1 MFLRPQHFQQF
12 GRYVE
17 AAISGSNSGIRS
29 HNWGIQELSLDDSLL
44 TLGKIAITKLI
55 ARLPDGTY
63 INIPEDDDLPL
74 TLDVPDNTKE
84 STVYLSIPLK
94 RREATEID
102 ITDNKDSLA
111 RYLPHDY
118 EVNNC
123 IANSGDKVRISVGKL
138 RLRLL
143 LEKDERSAFACLG
156 IARITEIRSDKH
168 VQLDDNYIPPALDCN
183 ATPKLK
189 GYIKELL
196 GLLHHRGDALAGRVT
211 ESGRG
216 GTAEIADF
224 MLLQA
229 VNRYEPLLTHF
240 SQSAHVHPES
250 LYQVTLSLSGEL
262 STFSGKQR
270 RPAEF
275 NAYQHDNLEET
286 FKPVMLDLRQALGK
300 VLEQTAVDLPLKAHQ
315 YGIHVST
322 ITDRNLIGKALF
334 VLAVR
339 AQMPAEQLA
348 SRFPAQS
355 KIGPAEK
362 IRELVNM
369 GLPGV
374 TLRTLPVAPRQ
385 IPYHAG
391 YTYFELDR
399 SSEFWEQL
407 ASSSAFAFHIGGEF
421 PGLEMEFWAIKE

>member
-12 GRYVE
+12 GRYIE
-17 AAISGSNSGIRS
+17 STISASTTGMRS
-29 HNWGIQELSLDDSLL
+29 YNWGIQELSLDDASL
-44 TLGKIAITKLI
+44 TLGKISITKLT
-55 ARLPDGTY
+55 ARLPDGTC
-63 INIPEDDDLPL
+63 INIPEDDDRPL
-74 TLDVPDNTKE
+74 MMDVPENTKE
-84 STVYLSIPLK
+84 CIVYLAIPLK
-94 RREATEID
+94 QREAAEID
-102 ITDNKDSLA
+102 AAENKENLA
-111 RYLPHDY
+111 RYSPRDY
-118 EVNNC
+118 EVINC
-123 IANSGDKVRISVGKL
+123 IAHSGEKARISVGKL

-143 LEKDERSAFACLG
+143 LETDERNDFACLG

-168 VQLDDNYIPPALDCN
+168 VQLDERYTPPALDCN
-183 ATPKLK
+183 AASNLK
-189 GYIKELL
+189 DYIKELV
-196 GLLHHRGDALAGRVT
+196 GLLHHRGDALANRVT

-224 MLLQA
+224 MLLQT
-229 VNRYEPLLTHF
+229 VNRYEPLLIHF
-240 SQSAHVHPES
+240 SQTSHIHPET
-250 LYQVTLSLSGEL
+250 LYQVMLSLSGEL
-262 STFSGKQR
+262 STFSGKRR

-275 NAYQHDNLEET
+275 PGYRHEDLNGT
-286 FKPVMLDLRQALGK
+286 FKPVILNLRQALGT
-300 VLEQTAVDLPLKAHQ
+300 VLEQTAVGLPIKAHQ

-322 ITDRNLIGKALF
+322 LTDRSLIGKAYF

-339 AQMPAEQLA
+339 AQIPADQIA

-369 GLPGV
+369 GLPGI
-374 TLRTLPVAPRQ
+374 TLRPLPVAPRQ

-399 SSEFWEQL
+399 GSEFWKQL
-407 ASSSAFAFHIGGEF
+407 AESSAFAFHIGGEF

>member
-12 GRYVE
+12 GRYIE
-17 AAISGSNSGIRS
+17 AVVSGSTAGTRS
-29 HNWGIQELSLDDSLL
+29 HHWGIQELSLDDASM
-44 TLGKIAITKLI
+44 TLGKITITKLI

-63 INIPEDDDLPL
+63 INVPEDDDRPL
-74 TLDVPDNTKE
+74 TLDVPENTKE
-84 STVYLSIPLK
+84 SIVYLSIPLK
-94 RREATEID
+94 QREAIEID
-102 ITDNKDSLA
+102 AADGKENLA
-111 RYLPHDY
+111 RYLPRDY
-118 EVNNC
+118 EVINSV
-123 IANSGDKVRISVGKL
+123 ANTGEKARISVGKL

-143 LEKDERSAFACLG
+143 LEKEQRNDFACLG
-156 IARITEIRSDKH
+156 IARIIEIRSDKH
-168 VQLDDNYIPPALDCN
+168 VQLDESYIPPTLNCHAVPN
-183 ATPKLK
+183 LK
-189 GYIKELL
+189 GYIKELV
-196 GLLHHRGDALAGRVT
+196 GLLHHRGDALASRVT

-216 GTAEIADF
+216 GTSEIADF

-229 VNRYEPLLTHF
+229 VNRYEPLLIHL
-240 SQSAHVHPES
+240 SQSTNVHPES
-250 LYQVTLSLSGEL
+250 LYQLIVSLSGEL
-262 STFSGKQR
+262 ATFSGKRR

-275 NAYQHDNLEET
+275 PDYRHDQLAQS
-286 FKPVMLDLRQALGK
+286 FKPVMLNLRQALGT
-300 VLEQTAVDLPLKAHQ
+300 VLEQTAVGLPMKAHQ

-322 ITDRNLIGKALF
+322 ITDRSLVGKAFF

-369 GLPGV
+369 GLPGIS
-374 TLRTLPVAPRQ
+374 LRTLPVAPRQ

-391 YTYFELDR
+391 FTYFELDR
-399 SSEFWEQL
+399 TSEFWKQL
-407 ASSSAFAFHIGGEF
+407 TESSAFAFHIGGEF